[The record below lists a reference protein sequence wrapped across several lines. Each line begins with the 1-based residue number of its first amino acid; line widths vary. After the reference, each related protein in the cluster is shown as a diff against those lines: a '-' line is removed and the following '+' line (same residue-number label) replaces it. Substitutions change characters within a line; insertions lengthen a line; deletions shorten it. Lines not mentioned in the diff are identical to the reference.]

1 MVIFPQQFHNLFV
14 KQVLRGV
21 RLVIIA
27 VKIHAVDNMVFIP
40 ACLAVF
46 LPSFLSPFLLFLF
59 LFALYFYFFYF
70 LPFLAVKKPHEGLI
84 QG

>member
-27 VKIHAVDNMVFIP
+27 VKIHVVDNMVFIP

-59 LFALYFYFFYF
+59 LFALYFYFFISF
-70 LPFLAVKKPHEGLI
+70 PFWLLRSLMKG
-84 QG
+84 

>member
-1 MVIFPQQFHNLFV
+1 V

-59 LFALYFYFFYF
+59 LFALYFYFFISF
-70 LPFLAVKKPHEGLI
+70 PFWLLRSLMKG
-84 QG
+84 

>member
-1 MVIFPQQFHNLFV
+1 MVIFPQQFHKLFV

-59 LFALYFYFFYF
+59 LFALYFYFFISF
-70 LPFLAVKKPHEGLI
+70 PFWLLRSLMKG
-84 QG
+84 

>member
-1 MVIFPQQFHNLFV
+1 MVIFPQQFHKLFV

-27 VKIHAVDNMVFIP
+27 VKIHVVDSMVFIP

-59 LFALYFYFFYF
+59 LFALYFYFFISF
-70 LPFLAVKKPHEGLI
+70 PFWLLRSLMKG
-84 QG
+84 